1 MHTLLDTAHTWF
13 LDAIAHEPSGALMVR
28 LVEGLKGG
36 ERQFV
41 EVGETSLGLCFP
53 VRVETEKSRRVEIRF
68 PDAHAFFVFNESFN
82 KSDPALKKEGDGR
95 FLFVAEASSFRAFVE
110 SRTLVAQL
118 IEEPYQDYVLWC
130 EDRVLHV
137 LSSDP
142 PVISLMRH
150 KHDLAIER
158 TNTWSAS

>member
-1 MHTLLDTAHTWF
+1 MHTVLDTAHTWF
-13 LDAIAHEPSGALMVR
+13 LDSIAQEPSGALMVR
-28 LVEGLKGG
+28 LVEGIKGE

-41 EVGETSLGLCFP
+41 EVGETALGPYIP
-53 VRVETEKSRRVEIRF
+53 VQVEAESRFVEIRF

-95 FLFVAEASSFRAFVE
+95 FLFVADASSFRAFVE

-118 IEEPYQDYVLWC
+118 MVEPYQDYVLWC

-137 LSSDP
+137 LSSEA
-142 PVISLMRH
+142 PVVSLLSH
-150 KHDLAIER
+150 KPDLALER
-158 TNTWSAS
+158 TRTWSAS

>member
-1 MHTLLDTAHTWF
+1 MQNLLDTAHTWL
-13 LDAIAHEPSGALMVR
+13 LDSIAHDLSGALVVR
-28 LVEGLKGG
+28 LVEGLRG
-36 ERQFV
+36 EVGQLV
-41 EVGETSLGLCFP
+41 EVGETSRGLCFP

-130 EDRVLHV
+130 EDRVLHM

-142 PVISLMRH
+142 PVVSLQSD
-150 KHDLAIER
+150 KPDLAIER
-158 TNTWSAS
+158 TRTWSAS